1 MDEREWLIDWFDDN
15 SAVSRDVVQEETGA
29 DYLESGW
36 IDSMAFIK
44 LISDIEEEYGIEFE
58 NDEFQDR
65 SFATLDGLSEII
77 AEKRAA
83 EE

>member
-1 MDEREWLIDWFDDN
+1 M
-15 SAVSRDVVQEETGA
+15 SRDTIVEETGA

-44 LISDIEEEYGIEFE
+44 LISDVEEEYEIEFE
-58 NDEFQDR
+58 NDKFQDR
-65 SFATLDGLSEII
+65 SFATLDGLSEMIV
-77 AEKRAA
+77 KKSST

>member
-1 MDEREWLIDWFDDN
+1 MDTRKWLIDWFDDN
-15 SAVSRDVVQEETGA
+15 SSVSRDTIVEETDT

-44 LISDIEEEYGIEFE
+44 LISDIEEEYEIEFE

-65 SFATLDGLSEII
+65 SFATLDGLSEMIVN
-77 AEKRAA
+77 KSST

>member
-1 MDEREWLIDWFDDN
+1 MDTREWLIDWFDDN
-15 SAVSRDVVQEETGA
+15 SAVSRDVVEEQTST

-65 SFATLDGLSEII
+65 SFATLDGL
-77 AEKRAA
+77 AEMIVEKAST